1 MNYIFRIYFDENQV
15 DEIQFYDL
23 TIEQVNEVIE
33 SYKNFKIEIEVF

>member
-1 MNYIFRIYFDENQV
+1 MNIIFKIYFDENQV

>member
-23 TIEQVNEVIE
+23 TIEQVNEIIE